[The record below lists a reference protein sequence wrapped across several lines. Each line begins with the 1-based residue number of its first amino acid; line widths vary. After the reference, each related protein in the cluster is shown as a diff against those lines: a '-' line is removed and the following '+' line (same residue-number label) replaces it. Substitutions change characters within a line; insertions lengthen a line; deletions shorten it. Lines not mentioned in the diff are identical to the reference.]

1 MISINSQYIIYI
13 IIYIIICFI
22 ISPILPFKYD
32 IIINKRKIPKNHN
45 RGFLPPQLYPLYTS
59 PSPSPP
65 PSIPPLSKHRQSFM
79 SKMSSVNSFTP
90 PDLLHLP
97 TPRLKVL
104 FAGAKAASTD
114 RDVTDA
120 FVSLY
125 EDMKIMRLGGDI
137 MFNYL
142 IKQAEISKG
151 KTHISLT
158 DVEDTVGRTLTEG
171 EIEAG
176 VGVFEV
182 VDIDGDG
189 VVTREEVSGWRA
201 KRQQQQ
207 EL

>member
-1 MISINSQYIIYI
+1 
-13 IIYIIICFI
+13 
-22 ISPILPFKYD
+22 
-32 IIINKRKIPKNHN
+32 
-45 RGFLPPQLYPLYTS
+45 
-59 PSPSPP
+59 
-65 PSIPPLSKHRQSFM
+65 
-79 SKMSSVNSFTP
+79 MSSVNSFTP